1 MAEKAIELIKYL
13 PEVFGYFQGKKNIKN
28 EVERLRNQEPIK
40 QDRLQMDAALQNL
53 NRAGNTTQTSVAQEG
68 LERGVQQALANN
80 PRNVNQLLDK
90 LATGSAKISE
100 SDTRQRNAINAQA
113 MRGNQML
120 DARNSAIDRSNL
132 IQDRM
137 QEERV
142 AGAEA
147 AKNRLN
153 MRGLSTLGSILGDSV
168 GFFDGIGGMKAV
180 RDKTGTQNLAD
191 EPKVMTAEERAAAV
205 EGILPEDNSIKID
218 QNVERALNRQTVGSS
233 ALAPSVRILEQDQQ
247 APNRV
252 TYSGDLQSPERMS
265 SIDPSRIDNKS
276 VLQALTESATTPIA
290 KQKLSDFLG
299 YNGPQAQAEA
309 RDSSFPKFDPSNLK
323 EDESFTESVSDLSPE
338 ELGDLMQYARN
349 NPNLRTLAPFE
360 EEDEPLS
367 EEDFPLYGSGNNS
380 GYPNIANRFR
390 GGRTPLI
397 DAANNPLN
405 RFSPNYDPFDRVAYD
420 GRDIIEDP
428 SYFENIRRGSE
439 ETLSQG
445 KLKNLLDALTR
456 DFKEGG
462 AVVTPEGY
470 DHDGVDIDMRDAQ
483 TGKMVGKVESAEMIV
498 NSADTEKGIRLA
510 KNDPNNPLSKWY
522 LSLTKKFREQA
533 KNRK

>member
-100 SDTRQRNAINAQA
+100 SDARQRNAINAQA

-120 DARNSAIDRSNL
+120 GARNSAIDRFNL
-132 IQDRM
+132 IQDRV

-168 GFFDGIGGMKAV
+168 GLIGNGSRLKSGMY
-180 RDKTGTQNLAD
+180 DDPLGTTKEEVLDAFATEKRAPLSIAD
-191 EPKVMTAEERAAAV
+191 MT
-205 EGILPEDNSIKID
+205 L
-218 QNVERALNRQTVGSS
+218 
-233 ALAPSVRILEQDQQ
+233 
-247 APNRV
+247 
-252 TYSGDLQSPERMS
+252 
-265 SIDPSRIDNKS
+265 
-276 VLQALTESATTPIA
+276 
-290 KQKLSDFLG
+290 
-299 YNGPQAQAEA
+299 
-309 RDSSFPKFDPSNLK
+309 
-323 EDESFTESVSDLSPE
+323 DESKLQDIE
-338 ELGDLMQYARN
+338 Y
-349 NPNLRTLAPFE
+349 E
-360 EEDEPLS
+360 EEDIPL
-367 EEDFPLYGSGNNS
+367 DFILPKRKSALEQYMKGDGQFQFLENKGSYN
-380 GYPNIANRFR
+380 
-390 GGRTPLI
+390 
-397 DAANNPLN
+397 
-405 RFSPNYDPFDRVAYD
+405 
-420 GRDIIEDP
+420 
-428 SYFENIRRGSE
+428 
-439 ETLSQG
+439 
-445 KLKNLLDALTR
+445 
-456 DFKEGG
+456 EGG

-498 NSADTEKGIRLA
+498 NSDDTEKGIRLA

>member
-100 SDTRQRNAINAQA
+100 SDARLRNAINAQA

-132 IQDRM
+132 IQDRV

-168 GFFDGIGGMKAV
+168 GLIPS
-180 RDKTGTQNLAD
+180 RR
-191 EPKVMTAEERAAAV
+191 EEERPDNLEEITPRSAGEIESGANDERGLLTASPTSIDS
-205 EGILPEDNSIKID
+205 ILPENRSIMVDPKY
-218 QNVERALNRQTVGSS
+218 NRREG
-233 ALAPSVRILEQDQQ
+233 LE
-247 APNRV
+247 
-252 TYSGDLQSPERMS
+252 T
-265 SIDPSRIDNKS
+265 
-276 VLQALTESATTPIA
+276 
-290 KQKLSDFLG
+290 
-299 YNGPQAQAEA
+299 
-309 RDSSFPKFDPSNLK
+309 
-323 EDESFTESVSDLSPE
+323 
-338 ELGDLMQYARN
+338 LMQLVDENELNPMGAYTTAAGNVPLVDGEPFSFSQLFRN
-349 NPNLRTLAPFE
+349 TGP
-360 EEDEPLS
+360 
-367 EEDFPLYGSGNNS
+367 
-380 GYPNIANRFR
+380 
-390 GGRTPLI
+390 
-397 DAANNPLN
+397 
-405 RFSPNYDPFDRVAYD
+405 RVL
-420 GRDIIEDP
+420 E
-428 SYFENIRRGSE
+428 
-439 ETLSQG
+439 
-445 KLKNLLDALTR
+445 
-456 DFKEGG
+456 EGG

-498 NSADTEKGIRLA
+498 NSDDTEKGIRLA

-522 LSLTKKFREQA
+522 LSLTKRFREEA

>member
-80 PRNVNQLLDK
+80 PKNVNQLLDK

-100 SDTRQRNAINAQA
+100 SDARQRNAINARA
-113 MRGNQML
+113 MQGNQML

-147 AKNRLN
+147 AQNRLN

-168 GFFDGIGGMKAV
+168 GLIGNGSNIKSGMY
-180 RDKTGTQNLAD
+180 D
-191 EPKVMTAEERAAAV
+191 EPL
-205 EGILPEDNSIKID
+205 G
-218 QNVERALNRQTVGSS
+218 
-233 ALAPSVRILEQDQQ
+233 
-247 APNRV
+247 
-252 TYSGDLQSPERMS
+252 
-265 SIDPSRIDNKS
+265 
-276 VLQALTESATTPIA
+276 TT
-290 KQKLSDFLG
+290 
-299 YNGPQAQAEA
+299 
-309 RDSSFPKFDPSNLK
+309 K
-323 EDESFTESVSDLSPE
+323 EDVLDAFATEKRAPLSIADMTLDESKLQDIS
-338 ELGDLMQYARN
+338 
-349 NPNLRTLAPFE
+349 FE
-360 EEDEPLS
+360 EEDIPLGFVLPKRKS
-367 EEDFPLYGSGNNS
+367 ALEEYMEGDGQFQLLENKGSYN
-380 GYPNIANRFR
+380 
-390 GGRTPLI
+390 
-397 DAANNPLN
+397 
-405 RFSPNYDPFDRVAYD
+405 
-420 GRDIIEDP
+420 
-428 SYFENIRRGSE
+428 
-439 ETLSQG
+439 
-445 KLKNLLDALTR
+445 
-456 DFKEGG
+456 EGG

-498 NSADTEKGIRLA
+498 NSDDTEKGIRLA

-522 LSLTKKFREQA
+522 LSLTKRFREEA

>member
-1 MAEKAIELIKYL
+1 
-13 PEVFGYFQGKKNIKN
+13 
-28 EVERLRNQEPIK
+28 
-40 QDRLQMDAALQNL
+40 
-53 NRAGNTTQTSVAQEG
+53 
-68 LERGVQQALANN
+68 
-80 PRNVNQLLDK
+80 
-90 LATGSAKISE
+90 
-100 SDTRQRNAINAQA
+100 
-113 MRGNQML
+113 ML

-153 MRGLSTLGSILGDSV
+153 MMGLSTLGSILGDSV
-168 GFFDGIGGMKAV
+168 GFFDGLGGMKAV

-191 EPKVMTAEERAAAV
+191 EPRVMTAEEREAAV

-218 QNVERALNRQTVGSS
+218 QNVEKALNRQTVGSS

-252 TYSGDLQSPERMS
+252 TYSSDLQSPERMS

-290 KQKLSDFLG
+290 KQKLADFLG
-299 YNGPQAQAEA
+299 YNGRQAQAEA
-309 RDSSFPKFDPSNLK
+309 KDPTFPKFDPSNL
-323 EDESFTESVSDLSPE
+323 EDDESFTESVSDLSPE
-338 ELGDLMQYARN
+338 ELGDLMEYARN
-349 NPNLRTLAPFE
+349 KPLSLKTLDPYE
-360 EEDEPLS
+360 EEDQPLP
-367 EEDFPLYGSGNNS
+367 EKDFPLYGAGNKV
-380 GYPNIANRFR
+380 GLPNIADKFR
-390 GGRTPLI
+390 GGRTPFY

-405 RFSPNYDPFDRVAYD
+405 MSSPNYDPFERYAYD
-420 GRDIIEDP
+420 GRFLDLEQQKINRQRVREI
-428 SYFENIRRGSE
+428 NE
-439 ETLSQG
+439 EILNQG
-445 KLKNLLDALTR
+445 PLKNLLAALTR
-456 DFKEGG
+456 EFQEGG

-498 NSADTEKGIRLA
+498 NSDDTAKGIRLA

>member
-28 EVERLRNQEPIK
+28 EVDRLRNQEPIK

-100 SDTRQRNAINAQA
+100 SDARQRNAINAQA

-137 QEERV
+137 QEERI
-142 AGAEA
+142 AGAES
-147 AKNRLN
+147 AKNTLN

-168 GFFDGIGGMKAV
+168 GLIG
-180 RDKTGTQNLAD
+180 
-191 EPKVMTAEERAAAV
+191 
-205 EGILPEDNSIKID
+205 
-218 QNVERALNRQTVGSS
+218 
-233 ALAPSVRILEQDQQ
+233 
-247 APNRV
+247 
-252 TYSGDLQSPERMS
+252 
-265 SIDPSRIDNKS
+265 
-276 VLQALTESATTPIA
+276 
-290 KQKLSDFLG
+290 
-299 YNGPQAQAEA
+299 NGPNKKSE
-309 RDSSFPKFDPSNLK
+309 
-323 EDESFTESVSDLSPE
+323 
-338 ELGDLMQYARN
+338 MY
-349 NPNLRTLAPFE
+349 
-360 EEDEPLS
+360 DEPLGTTKEDVLDAFATEKRAPLS
-367 EEDFPLYGSGNNS
+367 IADMTLDESKLQDIEYEED
-380 GYPNIANRFR
+380 
-390 GGRTPLI
+390 
-397 DAANNPLN
+397 D
-405 RFSPNYDPFDRVAYD
+405 FD
-420 GRDIIEDP
+420 
-428 SYFENIRRGSE
+428 
-439 ETLSQG
+439 LSQLFRSSG
-445 KLKNLLDALTR
+445 PRVLE
-456 DFKEGG
+456 EGG

-470 DHDGVDIDMRDAQ
+470 DHDGVDIDMRDSE

-498 NSADTEKGIRLA
+498 NSDDTEKGIRLA

-522 LSLTKKFREQA
+522 LSLTKRFREEA

>member
-1 MAEKAIELIKYL
+1 
-13 PEVFGYFQGKKNIKN
+13 
-28 EVERLRNQEPIK
+28 
-40 QDRLQMDAALQNL
+40 
-53 NRAGNTTQTSVAQEG
+53 
-68 LERGVQQALANN
+68 
-80 PRNVNQLLDK
+80 
-90 LATGSAKISE
+90 
-100 SDTRQRNAINAQA
+100 
-113 MRGNQML
+113 
-120 DARNSAIDRSNL
+120 
-132 IQDRM
+132 M

-142 AGAEA
+142 AVAEA
-147 AKNRLN
+147 AKNSLN
-153 MRGLSTLGSILGDSV
+153 MKGLSTLGSILGDSV
-168 GFFDGIGGMKAV
+168 GFFDGLGGMKAV

-191 EPKVMTAEERAAAV
+191 EPRVMTAEERAAAV

-218 QNVERALNRQTVGSS
+218 QNVEKALNRQTVGSS
-233 ALAPSVRILEQDQQ
+233 APAPLAGALEQDQQ

-265 SIDPSRIDNKS
+265 SIGPSRIDNKS

-290 KQKLSDFLG
+290 KQRLSDFLG
-299 YNGPQAQAEA
+299 YNGPQAEAEA
-309 RDSSFPKFDPSNLK
+309 KDSSFPKFDPSNLE

-349 NPNLRTLAPFE
+349 NPNLKTIDLPE
-360 EEDEPLS
+360 EEEEPLS
-367 EEDFPLYGSGNNS
+367 EKDFPLYGSGNNS

-405 RFSPNYDPFDRVAYD
+405 RYSPNYDLFKRFAYD
-420 GRDIIEDP
+420 GR
-428 SYFENIRRGSE
+428 F
-439 ETLSQG
+439 
-445 KLKNLLDALTR
+445 LDR
-456 DFKEGG
+456 EFQEGG

-498 NSADTEKGIRLA
+498 NSDDTEKGIRLA
-510 KNDPNNPLSKWY
+510 KSDPNNPLSKWY
-522 LSLTKKFREQA
+522 LSLTKRFREEA